1 MAENNISVIEK
12 YITKYPWFSIGYIEA
27 YRTMCSM
34 EAELGE
40 AYLTKAASHVW
51 SRSKLYEIYRY
62 SNNRELQA
70 ETPEIKSIAKEPIV
84 SDSAPVIIQ
93 SAPVVEESKPVVIES
108 APVVVENTP
117 VVIQSSPVVVESI
130 PVITESSP
138 EIPESTPPVV
148 ESKELRALKEVN
160 LAPQQPKPQINKS
173 DDLIEFDDEGIDG
186 DEILLE
192 GNSFVITEQKP
203 KFVLAGGDYFSKKDF
218 EQIELDTSKPLDS
231 FIAEKPSLLRSAMS
245 GKNIKP
251 IPEEELEEDQNFED
265 ASFYTETLATIYVE
279 QGFYK
284 RALDVYAKLILL
296 FPEKSAYFAT
306 LVKDIKNKYNT

>member
-40 AYLTKAASHVW
+40 AYLGKAASHVW
-51 SRSKLYEIYRY
+51 SRNKLYEIYRN
-62 SNNRELQA
+62 SLNKEIREEVLETKPVVIEKVPEVA
-70 ETPEIKSIAKEPIV
+70 ERV
-84 SDSAPVIIQ
+84 SAVTESAPVKE
-93 SAPVVEESKPVVIES
+93 SAPVVIES
-108 APVVVENTP
+108 APVVIENAAVVIENIP
-117 VVIQSSPVVVESI
+117 VVIESA
-130 PVITESSP
+130 
-138 EIPESTPPVV
+138 PVV
-148 ESKELRALKEVN
+148 ESKELRALKEVK
-160 LAPQQPKPQINKS
+160 LAPQQPKPQAIKS

-245 GKNIKP
+245 GKSIKP
-251 IPEEELEEDQNFED
+251 VPEEELEDDQNFED
-265 ASFYTETLATIYVE
+265 ASFYTETLASIYVE

-306 LVKDIKNKYNT
+306 LVKEIKNNYNT

>member
-62 SNNRELQA
+62 SNNRELPA
-70 ETPEIKSIAKEPIV
+70 EIPQIKPAVKEQIVVENAPIV
-84 SDSAPVIIQ
+84 VENAPVVVD
-93 SAPVVEESKPVVIES
+93 SAPVVEES
-108 APVVVENTP
+108 TP
-117 VVIQSSPVVVESI
+117 EIVP
-130 PVITESSP
+130 PVI
-138 EIPESTPPVV
+138 

-173 DDLIEFDDEGIDG
+173 EDLIEFDDEGIDG

-245 GKNIKP
+245 GKSIKP
-251 IPEEELEEDQNFED
+251 IPEEELKEDQNFED

>member
-27 YRTMCSM
+27 YRAMCSM
-34 EAELGE
+34 EADLGD
-40 AYLTKAASHVW
+40 AYLSKAASHVW
-51 SRSKLYEIYRY
+51 SRSKLYEIYRN
-62 SNNRELQA
+62 SINRELQA
-70 ETPEIKSIAKEPIV
+70 ETPEIKPAVKEQV
-84 SDSAPVIIQ
+84 VVEST
-93 SAPVVEESKPVVIES
+93 PVVVESIPEVVKNVPVVVES

-117 VVIQSSPVVVESI
+117 VVIESSPVVVES
-130 PVITESSP
+130 
-138 EIPESTPPVV
+138 TPPVI
-148 ESKELRALKEVN
+148 ESKELRALKEVK
-160 LAPQQPKPQINKS
+160 LAPQQPRPQVNKS
-173 DDLIEFDDEGIDG
+173 EDLIEFDDEGIDG

-245 GKNIKP
+245 GKSIKP

-265 ASFYTETLATIYVE
+265 ASYYTETLATIYVE

-306 LVKDIKNKYNT
+306 LVKEIKNKYNT

>member
-40 AYLTKAASHVW
+40 AYLGKAASHVW
-51 SRSKLYEIYRY
+51 SRNKLYEIYRN
-62 SNNRELQA
+62 SLNKEIREEVL
-70 ETPEIKSIAKEPIV
+70 ETKPVVIEKVPEV
-84 SDSAPVIIQ
+84 VVQ
-93 SAPVVEESKPVVIES
+93 SAPVVIESTPVVIDNAPVVIE
-108 APVVVENTP
+108 N
-117 VVIQSSPVVVESI
+117 IPVVVESAPIVVESVPVEADSI
-130 PVITESSP
+130 PAV
-138 EIPESTPPVV
+138 PESTPPVV
-148 ESKELRALKEVN
+148 ESKELRAIKEVT
-160 LAPQQPKPQINKS
+160 LAPQQTKPHINKS

-245 GKNIKP
+245 GKSIKP
-251 IPEEELEEDQNFED
+251 VPDEDLEEDQNFED
-265 ASFYTETLATIYVE
+265 ASFYTETLAAIYVE

-306 LVKDIKNKYNT
+306 LVKEIKNKYNT